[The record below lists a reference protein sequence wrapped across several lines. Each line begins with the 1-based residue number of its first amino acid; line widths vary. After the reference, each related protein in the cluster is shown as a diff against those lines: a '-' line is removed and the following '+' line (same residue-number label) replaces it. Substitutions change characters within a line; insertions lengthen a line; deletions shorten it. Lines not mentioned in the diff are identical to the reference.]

1 MIETT
6 LEREKRAEALGILGN
21 IGQTLKSKYYY
32 SFRDGN
38 IAKIVGWGF
47 TPASQAVYYIQFPT
61 GDFDIIP
68 VAKRYGDSKFIFEG
82 PLEASV
88 KICKRRQLA
97 EESSLLQYMGK
108 SVLFQTVSAF
118 RPGETAEIISWGFTE
133 NYESP
138 LLLIRFENSECY
150 SGNAHDIL
158 KMLV

>member
-6 LEREKRAEALGILGN
+6 LEREKRAEAIGILEN
-21 IGQTLKSKYYY
+21 IGKTLTSKFYY

-38 IAKIVGWGF
+38 TAKIVGWGF
-47 TPASQAVYYIQFPT
+47 TPSSKPVYYIQFPT

-68 VAKRYGDSKFIFEG
+68 VAKRYGDSKFMFEG
-82 PLEASV
+82 PLESSV

-97 EESSLLQYMGK
+97 EERSLLQYMGK

-118 RPGETAEIISWGFTE
+118 RPGETAEIIGWGFSE
-133 NYESP
+133 NYEIP

-158 KMLV
+158 KMLI